1 MMKSKIK
8 ILFLG
13 LISCLCISCTSVYLR
28 VPNAPF
34 FADPNYNGSTDPEI
48 IYNPVTKE
56 FLVYYTSRRP
66 LSGNSFVSTP
76 IGVISSKIYWIGHLR
91 DIVPSM
97 EMVGTRILL

>member
-1 MMKSKIK
+1 MYKLYVSI
-8 ILFLG
+8 F
-13 LISCLCISCTSVYLR
+13 TSAQCSV
-28 VPNAPF
+28 

-91 DIVPSM
+91 DIVLSM
-97 EMVGTRILL
+97 EWWGQGFSYDFLGTWYDCCW